1 MHSFQFSL
9 SASRGSVFFARLRL
23 PDIESLPP
31 CLRLWLRLWS
41 GQNIITPEITG
52 ALCHLPEMSRAEP
65 GRLGNRE
72 RQRKDNVGERR
83 IEQQIKIC
91 EILLI
96 ILLASLLWLPCL
108 CSPLFLSIV
117 IFQARPGITNSDVTG
132 MQMWRHREHHQHCH
146 NHGILSDNYNHQQYT
161 LISWILI
168 HSTSPSRAWHVAH
181 PTSPLKVLL

>member
-1 MHSFQFSL
+1 MHSFQYSL
-9 SASRGSVFFARLRL
+9 LASRGSVFLARL

-52 ALCHLPEMSRAEP
+52 GFMPFARNESGIAGQTEKQ
-65 GRLGNRE
+65 GE

-83 IEQQIKIC
+83 TEQQIKIC
-91 EILLI
+91 DILLI
-96 ILLASLLWLPCL
+96 ILIASLLWLPCF

-132 MQMWRHREHHQHCH
+132 MQM
-146 NHGILSDNYNHQQYT
+146 
-161 LISWILI
+161 
-168 HSTSPSRAWHVAH
+168 
-181 PTSPLKVLL
+181 